1 MIVAFIQKYGAASQK
16 ELDGLIIEKLS
27 RALTDKQ
34 KINKVGNLIS
44 ALRIEGKVKNNGSD
58 KKSSWVL
65 SKIF

>member
-1 MIVAFIQKYGAASQK
+1 VAFIQKYGAASQK

>member
-1 MIVAFIQKYGAASQK
+1 LIVAFIQKYGAASRR

-27 RALTDKQ
+27 TALTDKQ
-34 KINKVGNLIS
+34 KINKVGNFIS

-65 SKIF
+65 SQIN

>member
-1 MIVAFIQKYGAASQK
+1 MIVAFIQKYGAAYRK
-16 ELDGLIIEKLS
+16 ELDELIIEKLS
-27 RALTDKQ
+27 SALTDKQ

-65 SKIF
+65 SQIN